1 MPPSYLEE
9 DDEVEDPD
17 SQGDGLQLEQGLG
30 HGMGAIIPR
39 QQQQPQRKRTR
50 TDPLWNRP
58 GSNGGGGGGGRSLK
72 AQVRDVGAAAGGPT
86 RATRAASK
94 SCPTCT
100 KKVDRVYHCPPAENS
115 VCAACCA
122 SLGWDHTNG
131 AAGAEPPSGAA
142 PAAGDGFFSALAKA
156 QAPPRGRPRAP
167 SSPQQ
172 VNLLDESDGDGVVA
186 AGAAQHGSGGARAGK
201 RARGGGGGGGGARG
215 GGGRAGDPLHV
226 RLAGLTAVFPP
237 ETPNDAEAVEARR
250 LAPHITPSFCG
261 LTRVVCL
268 PGGRLGFVPPG
279 AHRVSERHGHRLLPQ
294 KAEVRAAPAPA
305 VAVPLLQHVLLQKA
319 VAAAGAVEQRGAAQ
333 AARRCEE
340 GESEAQ
346 RGGRGVRGGD
356 AGDGGG
362 ERSGQG
368 GEGDGGGDGAKG
380 GARGGL

>member
-1 MPPSYLEE
+1 MPSNAFYGAGGAASAQPPAHRAAPPPHAPLHAMPPSYLEE

-142 PAAGDGFFSALAKA
+142 PAAGGGFFSALAKA
-156 QAPPRGRPRAP
+156 QAPPKGRPRAP

-172 VNLLDESDGDGVVA
+172 VNLLDESDGDGAA
-186 AGAAQHGSGGARAGK
+186 AGAAQHGSSGARAGK
-201 RARGGGGGGGGARG
+201 RARGGGGGGGGRGGGGRG

-250 LAPHITPSFCG
+250 LAPRIAPSFCV
-261 LTRVVCL
+261 LTRVVFY
-268 PGGRLGFVPPG
+268 PRWPP
-279 AHRVSERHGHRLLPQ
+279 RICSTWRP
-294 KAEVRAAPAPA
+294 P
-305 VAVPLLQHVLLQKA
+305 
-319 VAAAGAVEQRGAAQ
+319 
-333 AARRCEE
+333 
-340 GESEAQ
+340 SF
-346 RGGRGVRGGD
+346 
-356 AGDGGG
+356 
-362 ERSGQG
+362 
-368 GEGDGGGDGAKG
+368 
-380 GARGGL
+380 